1 MKYMNYLERQ
11 EIKERILESTA
22 KSIAEDLLE
31 GRRVHVNGQKWGF
44 QDVLDEVKQGD
55 DIDSVLSLLYQSR
68 DDKKGRQTAVTSCK
82 QMIDNAAYSI
92 GKYLADAAYKQ
103 EQEDIAIDRYET
115 NQHYHS
121 IQ

>member
-1 MKYMNYLERQ
+1 MKYMDYMERQ

-55 DIDSVLSLLYQSR
+55 DIDSVLSLIYQTR
-68 DDKKGRQTAVTSCK
+68 DDKQGRRAAVNSCK
-82 QMIDNAAYSI
+82 QMIDSAAYSI

-103 EQEDIAIDRYET
+103 EQEDIAIDRYEEHQT
-115 NQHYHS
+115 YAHH
-121 IQ
+121 